1 MRLTSYRLTFF
12 SLLLVLATNALGQ
25 AKKVSDNKKP
35 EFSTNYFP
43 KENSEDTTYV
53 VLDFERDR
61 LEIRK
66 DKENAG
72 NYNFDRIRFTMAYNN
87 PLSPNEIVYFIH
99 IAGPPFGNEV
109 YSVNKSSLSRDR
121 IIFEPEKNAVFWYHN
136 YLRLKETIVI
146 LIDLKDWENKKDWV
160 KGLGVQVSINTI
172 E

>member
-66 DKENAG
+66 DKEKVG
-72 NYNFDRIRFTMAYNN
+72 DYKFDLIMFTMAYNN
-87 PLSPNEIVYFIH
+87 PQSPNEIVYFAH
-99 IAGPPFGNEV
+99 FAGPPFGNEV
-109 YSVNKSSLSRDR
+109 YSVNKRSLSRDR

-160 KGLGVQVSINTI
+160 QGLGVQVSINTI